1 MKNLEKSKTVLVA
14 LLLFSYSAIAMAEM
28 TLYETDAFRLSASLN
43 AAVGAYFTSNTSFG
57 AGRIDYFSGENTG
70 DANWGEGFL
79 KPAVFADYKL
89 NNAGH
94 IYGGLSAVGTATFG
108 SGDAGG
114 YTKAGED
121 IAAELRYIGWKSG
134 NLFKDTLSEDGLS
147 ISYGRQNMQIGD
159 GLMIWDG
166 NFDMETKQTYWL
178 APRTAFRRAGLLQ
191 VDSENTHGDLFYLKT
206 DYTWENTG
214 LIGLNLERK
223 NFYTGKLS
231 ALLIHVLSS
240 TFGKFH
246 IIRDGMNVYSL
257 SFSEL
262 SPPDMENLD
271 FWGNF
276 IYENGSGHQGSID
289 AYGWYLEGRYEFS
302 DWAWKPALSYRYLNF
317 SGDNNP
323 DDSHSRSFNA
333 LFYGYSRGWGS
344 WYQGEIVGAYY
355 LFNSNMQTSM
365 VRAAFAPTDK
375 LGIGAIYYH
384 FDLNSNNYYGT
395 PVTKRRFADEVNFYA
410 DWTITDNISMSAVYA
425 FAVPNEGG
433 KQAFGNNKTEQL
445 FEAIFYVNF

>member
-1 MKNLEKSKTVLVA
+1 MRDLAKLNIATIA
-14 LLLFSYSAIAMAEM
+14 LLLYGYSAIATAEFP
-28 TLYETDAFRLSASLN
+28 LYEKNSFKLSASFN
-43 AAVGAYFTSNTSFG
+43 SAVGAYFTKNTSFG
-57 AGRIDYFSGENTG
+57 VGRIDYFSGDNTG

-89 NNAGH
+89 ANAGH
-94 IYGGLSAVGTATFG
+94 LYGGLSAVGTLTVG
-108 SGDAGG
+108 DGDAGG
-114 YTKAGED
+114 YTKSGGD
-121 IAAELRYIGWKSG
+121 IAAELRYVGWKSG
-134 NLFKDTLSEDGLS
+134 SLFKDSLSEDGLS

-166 NFDMETKQTYWL
+166 NFDMETKQAYWL

-191 VDSENTHGDLFYLKT
+191 VDSENYHSDLFYLKT

-231 ALLIHVLSS
+231 ALLIHVLNS

-262 SPPDMENLD
+262 SPPKLENLD

-276 IYENGSGHQGSID
+276 IYENGSGKQGSID

-302 DWAWKPALSYRYLNF
+302 DWAWKPSVSYRYLNF

-323 DDSHSRSFNA
+323 TDSNSRSFNA

-365 VRAAFAPTDK
+365 VRAALAPTDK
-375 LGIGAIYYH
+375 LGIGAIFYH
-384 FDLNSNNYYGT
+384 FDLNSNNYYGA
-395 PVTKRRFADEVNFYA
+395 PVTSRRFADEVNLYA
-410 DWTITDNISMSAVYA
+410 DLTLTEHVSMSAVYA
-425 FAVPNEGG
+425 VAAPNKGG
-433 KQAFGNNKTEQL
+433 TQAFGANKTEQL
-445 FEAIFYVNF
+445 FEMILYVNF